1 MAYLVSFCPFL
12 CIGNLCLPSSALFHK
27 SQKSQWQRVI
37 GRPMPFFA
45 GLHFDISYFFLSV
58 HAFSDDLPLLH
69 NEGWKDLRKA
79 LLELKMWW
87 CLTDQLPVGI
97 FDLLL
102 ENNSGGSSFITVRW
116 LQLPSKVHIR
126 VLSPHNFAIVSTF
139 ARPQVGSDCISASLS
154 LYLTSYP
161 SKGIIL
167 LKASW

>member
-1 MAYLVSFCPFL
+1 MAFLVSFCPFL
-12 CIGNLCLPSSALFHK
+12 CIGNLCLPSWALFHR

-45 GLHFDISYFFLSV
+45 GLHFDISCFFLSV

-97 FDLLL
+97 LTCFLKTTLAAPP
-102 ENNSGGSSFITVRW
+102 SSLFVDYNF
-116 LQLPSKVHIR
+116 LPK
-126 VLSPHNFAIVSTF
+126 
-139 ARPQVGSDCISASLS
+139 CISEFCLS
-154 LYLTSYP
+154 VSSQFCHCLHFCKTTGWKWLHICISP
-161 SKGIIL
+161 STGIIL